1 LRVESLEGEVRI
13 VVEDTGIG
21 IEPSFLP
28 HVFDRFRQADPSTTR
43 QYGGLG
49 LGLAIVDAL
58 ARMHNGQV
66 RAESDGVGR
75 GARFTFTMPCLA
87 GTSSVLEQESD
98 AQQFEFPQPV
108 LLVDDSPDTLDL
120 LRALFAQYDCR
131 VLAAESV
138 PEALRLIAADP
149 PGLIISDIGLPG
161 VDGYE
166 FIVRVRRLPGM
177 DKVPAIAISGYAME
191 EDRQRA
197 LEAGFAAHI
206 AKPIEPDRLF
216 QLVQRLVKK

>member
-1 LRVESLEGEVRI
+1 
-13 VVEDTGIG
+13 
-21 IEPSFLP
+21 
-28 HVFDRFRQADPSTTR
+28 
-43 QYGGLG
+43 GGLG

-58 ARMHNGQV
+58 VRMHNGQV
-66 RAESDGVGR
+66 QAESDGFGR
-75 GARFTFTMPCLA
+75 GARFSFTIPCLA
-87 GTSSVLEQESD
+87 GTSSAREPEATAPCFD
-98 AQQFEFPQPV
+98 FPQPV

-120 LRALFAQYDCR
+120 LRALFAQHDCR

-138 PEALRLIAADP
+138 PEALDLIEAEQ

-166 FIVRVRRLPGM
+166 FIARVRKLPGM

-206 AKPIEPDRLF
+206 AKPIEPDTLF
-216 QLVQRLVKK
+216 KLVQRLVKE